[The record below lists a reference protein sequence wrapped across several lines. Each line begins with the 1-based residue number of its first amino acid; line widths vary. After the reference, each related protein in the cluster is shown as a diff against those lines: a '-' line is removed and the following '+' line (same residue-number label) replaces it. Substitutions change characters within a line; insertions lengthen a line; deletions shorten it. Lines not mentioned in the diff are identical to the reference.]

1 MYSKFPYTTYF
12 NILKV
17 QDQDQDSYKY
27 VVELPFDRY
36 GIYLYINKEILTELG
51 LTFNEYFK
59 KAVLLIDEIKADP
72 SPTKETILNN
82 SVGLTASEHYSWSE
96 NLFNDF
102 GHKLIGEEVY
112 YKYYIKD
119 DNIILDPERLSD
131 DELYN
136 RDPIHFYKLNN
147 YNSIIETNY
156 FSEDELYNFGSTFF
170 SQILEQTTF
179 DYTDPVKMASNKYND
194 LYYKV
199 IKYYINNKSDSVS
212 AALKTILSG
221 NVVTGS
227 STSSSSGSCGCAS
240 SGTAS
245 VDLPESCADKYTAAM
260 KAWLSTMMSD
270 IDNFYNVWF
279 YTESVDDKGKTCY
292 KVNTDLV
299 NILIKLIDEFTEL
312 GIDLSFSTAN
322 NFHNCNCQ
330 DNAARSYVSD
340 CNYKTINNFM
350 EVLNLFLEDSVQANQ
365 NKIKTYGKAFGEL
378 LYRLYF

>member
-1 MYSKFPYTTYF
+1 MYSKFPFSTDF

-17 QDQDQDSYKY
+17 QDQDTDSYKY

-36 GIYLYINKEILTELG
+36 GIYLYINKEILTGLG
-51 LTFNEYFK
+51 MAFNEYFN
-59 KAVLLIDEIKADP
+59 KAIRLIDEINADT
-72 SPTKETILNN
+72 SQTKETILNN
-82 SVGLTASEHYSWSE
+82 SVGLIAGTHYTWSE

-102 GHKLIGEEVY
+102 GRKLIDDEVY

-119 DNIILDPERLSD
+119 DNIITDPEKLSY

-136 RDPIHFYKLNN
+136 RDLIHFYKLNN
-147 YNSIIETNY
+147 YNSIIDTNY

-194 LYYKV
+194 IYYKV
-199 IKYYINNKSDSVS
+199 IKYYINNKSDSAYS
-212 AALKTILSG
+212 AIKTVLSG
-221 NVVTGS
+221 NIGTGS
-227 STSSSSGSCGCAS
+227 STDSSCGCDY
-240 SGTAS
+240 SGTVS
-245 VDLPESCADKYTAAM
+245 VDLTESCADKYTAAM
-260 KAWLSTMMSD
+260 KAWLSAMMSD

-299 NILIKLIDEFTEL
+299 NILITLIDEFTGL
-312 GIDLSFSTAN
+312 GLDLSFSTPN
-322 NFHNCNCQ
+322 NFHNCNCHS
-330 DNAARSYVSD
+330 NTTRSTASD
-340 CNYKTINNFM
+340 CNYKTINNFR
-350 EVLNLFLEDSVQANQ
+350 EVLNLFLEDSVQSNQ
-365 NKIKTYGKAFGEL
+365 NKIKTYGRAFGEL